1 MYEFANYPA
10 DETADEFGSQKP
22 LILWGRA
29 GHPAP
34 RRWGRDRG
42 RGRLRPLAP
51 NDL

>member
-10 DETADEFGSQKP
+10 DETANEFGSQKP

-34 RRWGRDRG
+34 ADEGEIGGEAASDPS
-42 RGRLRPLAP
+42 LPTT
-51 NDL
+51 